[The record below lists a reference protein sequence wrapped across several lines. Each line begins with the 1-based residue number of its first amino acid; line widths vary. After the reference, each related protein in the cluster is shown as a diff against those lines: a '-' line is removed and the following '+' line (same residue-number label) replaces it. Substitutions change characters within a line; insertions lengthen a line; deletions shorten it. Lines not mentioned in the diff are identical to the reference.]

1 MTYQETALLPDVA
14 ATVGFDPSILLET
27 VQKVREPIY
36 LVRDRDGRL
45 GAAVQPPRLA
55 GTDLEAVATLPP
67 LYPEW
72 LGDRGFQETHGCRF
86 AYVVG
91 EMARGIA
98 TPTMT
103 IAAARAG
110 LLGFY
115 GSAGLSPQRVQD
127 GLAEIR
133 TALGDQMACWG
144 ANLIHSPNDPALETA
159 VARLFQQQGVR
170 RVSVSAFMALT
181 PPVVELAAKGLSRDP
196 ATGAVRRLTHVF
208 AKVSRAEVAGQF
220 MAPAPQ
226 HILAELV
233 AQGALTAA
241 EADLAAT
248 VPVAE
253 DITVEADSGGHT
265 DNRPLTVL
273 LPIIQRLRDELVA
286 RHGYGR
292 AIRVGAA
299 GGLGTPA
306 ALAGA
311 FAMGAAYV
319 VTGSV
324 NQSAEE
330 SGQPLS
336 VRRMLA
342 ALSSTDVTMAPA
354 ADMFEMGVK
363 VQVMKRGTMFPF
375 RAQRLYDLYCRH
387 FELDA
392 IPASER
398 AALEKDVF
406 QAPLDEIWRQTREHF
421 AVRDPAEITRA
432 EADPRHRMALVFRW
446 YLFNAA
452 RWPMLDDATRQHDF
466 QVWCGPAMGAF
477 NDWAKGSFLE
487 TAENRTVGQIARNL
501 LEGAAVVTRAQQ
513 MRTAGLPVPAAAF
526 TWVPRRLA

>member
-1 MTYQETALLPDVA
+1 METVPPPMASSL
-14 ATVGFDPSILLET
+14 VGYDQSFIAEKVQQIRDPLYIVKNRDGHLGASTHPSILVGSGLE
-27 VQKVREPIY
+27 P
-36 LVRDRDGRL
+36 
-45 GAAVQPPRLA
+45 
-55 GTDLEAVATLPP
+55 VATLPS

-72 LGDRGFQETHGCRF
+72 LGDRGFQETHACRF

-98 TPTMT
+98 TPAMT
-103 IAAARAG
+103 ISAARAG

-127 GLAEIR
+127 GIAEIR
-133 TALGDQMACWG
+133 AALGDQTANWG
-144 ANLIHSPNDPALETA
+144 ANLIHSPHDPALETA

-170 RVSVSAFMALT
+170 RVSASAFMALT
-181 PPVVELAAKGLSRDP
+181 PSVVELAAKGLSRDP
-196 ATGAVRRLTHVF
+196 VTGAVRRRTHVF
-208 AKVSRAEVAGQF
+208 AKVSRAEIAGQF

-226 HILAELV
+226 RILAELV

-241 EADLAAT
+241 EANLAAT

-273 LPIIQRLRDELVA
+273 FPVIQRLRDEMVA
-286 RHGYGR
+286 RHGYSR

-324 NQSAEE
+324 NQSAAE

-342 ALSSTDVTMAPA
+342 ELASTDVTMAPA

-363 VQVMKRGTMFPF
+363 VQVMKRGVMFPF
-375 RAQRLYDLYCRH
+375 RAQRLYELYCRH
-387 FELDA
+387 SGLDDIA
-392 IPASER
+392 PADR
-398 AALEKDVF
+398 ASLEKDVF
-406 QAPLDEIWRQTREHF
+406 QAPLEEIWRQTRQHF
-421 AVRDPAEITRA
+421 ALRDPAEIARA

-452 RWPMLDDATRQHDF
+452 RWPMQDDATRRHDF

-477 NDWAKGSFLE
+477 NDWVKGSFLE
-487 TAENRTVGQIARNL
+487 AAENRSVGQIALNL

-526 TWVPRRLA
+526 TWMPRRLA

>member
-1 MTYQETALLPDVA
+1 METALP
-14 ATVGFDPSILLET
+14 P
-27 VQKVREPIY
+27 
-36 LVRDRDGRL
+36 L
-45 GAAVQPPRLA
+45 GAAVGFDQYALA
-55 GTDLEAVATLPP
+55 EAVQKIREPLYILKNRNGFLGASTEPSGLMGSGLEPVATLPP

-72 LGDRGFQETHGCRF
+72 LGDRGFQENHGCRF

-98 TPTMT
+98 TPAMT

-110 LLGFY
+110 LLGFH

-127 GLAEIR
+127 GLLEIR
-133 TALGDQMACWG
+133 AGLGEQASCWG
-144 ANLIHSPNDPALETA
+144 ANLIHSPNDPSLESA
-159 VARLFQQQGVR
+159 VARLFQQLGVP
-170 RVSVSAFMALT
+170 RVSASAFMALT
-181 PPVVELAAKGLSRDP
+181 PPVVELAAKGMCRDP
-196 ATGAVRRLTHVF
+196 RSGAVRRRTAIF
-208 AKVSRAEVAGQF
+208 AKVSRAEVAAQF
-220 MAPAPQ
+220 MAPAP
-226 HILAELV
+226 HRILADLV
-233 AQGALTAA
+233 AQGALTADEA
-241 EADLAAT
+241 ELAAT

-273 LPIIQRLRDELVA
+273 FPIIQRLRDELVA
-286 RHGYGR
+286 RHGYDR

-306 ALAGA
+306 ALAAA

-324 NQSAEE
+324 NQSAVE
-330 SGQPLS
+330 SGQPPS
-336 VRRMLA
+336 VRHMLA
-342 ALSSTDVTMAPA
+342 ELASTDVTMAPA

-363 VQVMKRGTMFPF
+363 VQVMKRGTLFPF
-375 RAQRLYDLYCRH
+375 RAQRLYELYCRH
-387 FELDA
+387 SGLDDL
-392 IPASER
+392 PAAER
-398 AALEKDVF
+398 TSLEKDVF

-421 AVRDPAEITRA
+421 ATRDPAEISRA

-452 RWPMLDDATRQHDF
+452 RWPMLDDAVRRHDF

-477 NDWAKGSFLE
+477 NDWVRGSFLE
-487 TAENRTVGQIARNL
+487 AAENRTVGQIACNL

-513 MRTAGLPVPAAAF
+513 MRMAGLPVPAAAF

>member
-1 MTYQETALLPDVA
+1 MNYRETAVPPLTS
-14 ATVGFDPSILLET
+14 ATAGFDPSLILEMA
-27 VQKVREPIY
+27 QKCREPLYI
-36 LVRDRDGRL
+36 VRNREGRL
-45 GAAVQPPRLA
+45 GASTRPPDFIA
-55 GTDLEAVATLPP
+55 EGLEPVATLPP

-86 AYVVG
+86 AYVAG

-98 TPTMT
+98 TPAMAV
-103 IAAARAG
+103 AAARAG

-115 GSAGLSPQRVQD
+115 GSAGLSPQRVEE
-127 GLAEIR
+127 GIAEIR
-133 TALGDQMACWG
+133 AALGPQASGWG

-159 VARLFQQQGVR
+159 VCRLFLQQGVR
-170 RVSVSAFMALT
+170 RVSASAFMALT
-181 PPVVELAAKGLSRDP
+181 PSVVELAAKGLSRDP
-196 ATGAVRRLTHVF
+196 ATGAVRRLTHIF
-208 AKVSRAEVAGQF
+208 AKVSRAEVARQF

-226 HILAELV
+226 RMLADLVGQGILTTE
-233 AQGALTAA
+233 
-241 EADLAAT
+241 EADLAAAI
-248 VPVAE
+248 PVAE

-273 LPIIQRLRDELVA
+273 FPIIQRLRDEMVA
-286 RHGYGR
+286 GHGYDR
-292 AIRVGAA
+292 NIRVGAA

-319 VTGSV
+319 VVGSV
-324 NQSAEE
+324 NQSAAE

-342 ALSSTDVTMAPA
+342 DLASTDVTMAPA

-375 RAQRLYDLYCRH
+375 RAQRLYELYCRH
-387 FELDA
+387 SGIDDL
-392 IPASER
+392 PAAER
-398 AALEKDVF
+398 ATLERDVF
-406 QAPLDEIWRQTREHF
+406 QAPLEEIWRQTRVHF
-421 AVRDPAEITRA
+421 AVHDPAELARA

-452 RWPMLDDATRQHDF
+452 RWPMLDDGARRHDF

-477 NDWAKGSFLE
+477 NDWVKGSFLE
-487 TAENRTVGQIARNL
+487 AADKRTVEQIARNL

-513 MRTAGLPVPAAAF
+513 MRSAGLAVPAAAF

>member
-1 MTYQETALLPDVA
+1 MPPMESA
-14 ATVGFDPSILLET
+14 AAGFDPSILLET
-27 VQKVREPIY
+27 VQKVREPLYI
-36 LVRDRDGRL
+36 VRSQEGRL
-45 GAAVQPPRLA
+45 GASIRPPTLA
-55 GTDLEAVATLPP
+55 GSGLEPVATLPP
-67 LYPEW
+67 IYPEW

-86 AYVVG
+86 AYVAG

-98 TPTMT
+98 TPAMT

-115 GSAGLSPQRVQD
+115 GSAGLPPQRVQD
-127 GLAEIR
+127 GISEIR
-133 TALGDQMACWG
+133 AALGGHVSCWG

-159 VARLFQQQGVR
+159 IGRLFQQQAVR
-170 RVSVSAFMALT
+170 RVSASAFMALT
-181 PPVVELAAKGLSRDP
+181 PSVVELAAKGLSRDP
-196 ATGAVRRLTHVF
+196 ATGAVRRLTHIL
-208 AKVSRAEVAGQF
+208 AKVSRAEIAAQF

-226 HILAELV
+226 RILAELV
-233 AQGALTAA
+233 AQGAITAA

-248 VPVAE
+248 LPVAE

-273 LPIIQRLRDELVA
+273 FPIIQRLRDDMVA
-286 RHGYGR
+286 RHGYDR

-324 NQSAEE
+324 NQSAVEA
-330 SGQPLS
+330 GQPLS

-342 ALSSTDVTMAPA
+342 DLASTDVTMAPA

-387 FELDA
+387 SGLDD
-392 IPASER
+392 IPAAER
-398 AALEKDVF
+398 ASLEKDVF
-406 QAPLDEIWRQTREHF
+406 QASLDDIWRETREHF
-421 AVRDPAEITRA
+421 AARDPAELARA

-452 RWPMLDDATRQHDF
+452 RWPMQDDIARRHDF

-477 NDWAKGSFLE
+477 NDWVKGSFLE
-487 TAENRTVGQIARNL
+487 AVENRTVEQIARNL

>member
-1 MTYQETALLPDVA
+1 MAQIETALPPMA
-14 ATVGFDPSILLET
+14 STAVGFDQYALAEKVQSIRAPLYIL
-27 VQKVREPIY
+27 KN
-36 LVRDRDGRL
+36 RDGCL
-45 GAAVQPPRLA
+45 GASIEPSGLMGSGFEQ
-55 GTDLEAVATLPP
+55 VATLPP

-72 LGDRGFQETHGCRF
+72 LGDRGFQEAHSCRF

-98 TPTMT
+98 TPAMT

-127 GLAEIR
+127 GLGEIR
-133 TALGDQMACWG
+133 AALGDQAANWG
-144 ANLIHSPNDPALETA
+144 ANLIHSPNDAALETT

-170 RVSVSAFMALT
+170 RVSASAFMALT

-196 ATGAVRRLTHVF
+196 ATGAVRRLTHIF
-208 AKVSRAEVAGQF
+208 AKVSRAEIAAQF

-226 HILAELV
+226 RILAELV
-233 AQGALTAA
+233 AQGTLTAA
-241 EADLAAT
+241 EANLAAT

-265 DNRPLTVL
+265 DNRPLAVL
-273 LPIIQRLRDELVA
+273 FPIIQRLRDELVA

-306 ALAGA
+306 AVAGA

-324 NQSAEE
+324 NQSAAE

-342 ALSSTDVTMAPA
+342 ELASTDVTMAPA

-375 RAQRLYDLYCRH
+375 RAQRLYELYCRH
-387 FELDA
+387 SGLDD
-392 IPASER
+392 IPAGER
-398 AALEKDVF
+398 ASLEKDVF

-421 AVRDPAEITRA
+421 AVRDPAEVTRA

-452 RWPMLDDATRQHDF
+452 RWPMLDDAARRHDF

-487 TAENRTVGQIARNL
+487 AAENRSVGQIALNL
-501 LEGAAVVTRAQQ
+501 LEGAAVVSRAQQ